1 MDSTGYKEKVTDE
14 QLLNLID
21 AGVQDTTGEW

>member
-21 AGVQDTTGEW
+21 SGVQDTTGEW